1 MKLVQNRFKDQY
13 LCFNK
18 LCPMIKYGDDHKN
31 PEKCPD
37 CNKTS
42 VGPKSFYWR
51 LEE

>member
-1 MKLVQNRFKDQY
+1 MKLVQNRSTNLH
-13 LCFNK
+13 LCLFQ

-31 PEKCPD
+31 PEKCPA
-37 CNKTS
+37 CNKIS